1 LDNLQLID
9 WRMVA
14 FASLWV
20 FGLSIVVATLG
31 FANHEA
37 TRRRERLLAR
47 LRRPGSQ
54 AALDVGATFFCLGML
69 GSSGAVW
76 EMALWGLLGGA
87 FAVDAVAALRRR
99 RRSGAA

>member
-1 LDNLQLID
+1 MDNLQLID

-14 FASLWV
+14 FSSLWV
-20 FGLSIVVATLG
+20 FGLSIVLATLG
-31 FANHEA
+31 FANDEA
-37 TRRRERLLAR
+37 SRRRERLLAR
-47 LRRPGSQ
+47 LRRPGYQ
-54 AALDVGATFFCLGML
+54 AAIDAGTTFFCLGML

-76 EMALWGLLGGA
+76 EMALWGLFGGA